1 MNFINKRFAINRFA
15 RLMLGMYIVAFF
27 VMGCAKTDVA
37 IAPISANEAARN
49 LGLRDKYESLLFN
62 HLIVRGELPMKSRY
76 ESIQNMAKDGFK
88 PAALALALY
97 DIEHTDLK
105 TNDNKAEKALDNL
118 AESGDVTAQ
127 CLYAIYWKPEEKPKY
142 WRNYVISAANAEVA
156 KCMFLRARYVEKDK
170 SKEQLDWTYKAA
182 VKGDSSGQSLI
193 AFAYLHGE
201 VIPKNLKNAMCWA
214 IEAKKTGS
222 AIDHGIYQTIMNH
235 YQEEKQDIT
244 APLPNPQFCESV
256 IK

>member
-1 MNFINKRFAINRFA
+1 MMNRGLSTIFTA
-15 RLMLGMYIVAFF
+15 YIIAFF
-27 VMGCAKTDVA
+27 VMACAKNDVA
-37 IAPISANEAARN
+37 IEPISANEAAHN
-49 LGLRDKYESLLFN
+49 LVLRDKYETLLFN
-62 HLIVRGELPMKSRY
+62 HLVVRGELPMKSRF
-76 ESIQNMAKDGFK
+76 ESIQKMAKDGFK
-88 PAALALALY
+88 PAALALSLY

-105 TNDNKAEKALDNL
+105 TNDSNAENNLGTL
-118 AESGDVTAQ
+118 AESGDATAQ
-127 CLYAIYWKPEEKPKY
+127 CLYAFYWKPEDNPQR
-142 WRNYVISAANAEVA
+142 WRNYVINAANAEVA

-170 SKEQLDWTYKAA
+170 SKEQFDWAYKAA
-182 VKGDSSGQSLI
+182 VKGDSSGQSLM

-244 APLPNPQFCESV
+244 APLPDPQFCQSV

>member
-1 MNFINKRFAINRFA
+1 MMNRGLSTIFTA
-15 RLMLGMYIVAFF
+15 YIIAFF
-27 VMGCAKTDVA
+27 MMGCTKNDVA
-37 IAPISANEAARN
+37 IEPISANVAARN
-49 LGLRDKYESLLFN
+49 LELRDKYETLLFN

-76 ESIQNMAKDGFK
+76 ESIQKMAKDGFK
-88 PAALALALY
+88 PAALALSLY

-105 TNDNKAEKALDNL
+105 TDDSKAEKALDNL
-118 AESGDVTAQ
+118 AESGDATAQ
-127 CLYAIYWKPEEKPKY
+127 CLYAFYWKPEDNPESWKQ
-142 WRNYVISAANAEVA
+142 YVIDSANAEVA

-182 VKGDSSGQSLI
+182 VKGDSSGQSLM
-193 AFAYLHGE
+193 AFANLHGE

-235 YQEEKQDIT
+235 YEEEKQDIT
-244 APLPNPQFCESV
+244 APLPDPQFCQSV